1 MSANTLTADQILAG
15 LLQALEQSI
24 DLSDRFADVVRQCL
38 DSQRSGVPLD
48 DAVVADYESQLVI
61 LADRACA
68 TTTSPDSMK

>member
-1 MSANTLTADQILAG
+1 LASAARVPASSQPTLSANTLTADQILAG

-48 DAVVADYESQLVI
+48 DAVVADYES
-61 LADRACA
+61 
-68 TTTSPDSMK
+68 

>member
-1 MSANTLTADQILAG
+1 
-15 LLQALEQSI
+15 
-24 DLSDRFADVVRQCL
+24 VRQCL